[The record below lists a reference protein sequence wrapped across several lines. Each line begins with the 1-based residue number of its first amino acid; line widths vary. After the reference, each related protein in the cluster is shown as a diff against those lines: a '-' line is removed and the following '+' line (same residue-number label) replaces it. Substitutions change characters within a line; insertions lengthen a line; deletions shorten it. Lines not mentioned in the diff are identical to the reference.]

1 MKCIICEQEAKWFIK
16 GTTTAYC
23 EEHAHEM
30 FSDTSYLASVEEEVS
45 RLKSFVD
52 SVDDDSKPNI

>member
-1 MKCIICEQEAKWFIK
+1 MCALEAKWFIK

-30 FSDTSYLASVEEEVS
+30 FADTSYLASVEEEAN

-52 SVDDDSKPNI
+52 SAEDDSNLNL